1 MAAIDSIDE
10 QGETGVIPEGDGY
23 LLIPAANDTGYIP
36 IKAVYSPHLTS
47 TLIGE
52 NCIMGETKR
61 ERNQYTTQ
69 TITKHLNEST
79 FSITC
84 VHQRTKALNLQ
95 IGSVLINGQPY
106 SHPLISLDLKKD
118 NPHAMP

>member
-23 LLIPAANDTGYIP
+23 LLIPAANNTGYIP

-61 ERNQYTTQ
+61 ERDQYTTQ

-79 FSITC
+79 FTITC
-84 VHQRTKALNLQ
+84 VHHRTC
-95 IGSVLINGQPY
+95 ISIRV
-106 SHPLISLDLKKD
+106 HPSAW
-118 NPHAMP
+118 PEGAGVPTGTYATSRYVYAAMV